1 MTTHPTA
8 DTARHSDVHLTLDR
22 EKPAG
27 PGKLIAGLTISYVAS
42 AFGWRTWRQWRTTG
56 DSGIRIG
63 RDGTPQERIAGGL
76 FAASLLA
83 GAATTAQ
90 TPVGSPSVRR
100 LGVGMMTAG
109 LVGTLAAQLD
119 LGESWRIGVD
129 SSERTD
135 LVTSGAFAL
144 VRNPIF
150 SAMSIFAVGAGLA
163 VGTRSA
169 RLAAAAMI
177 GAVQTQVRL
186 VEEPYLARVH
196 GESYTTYTN
205 TVGRFVP
212 GLT

>member
-1 MTTHPTA
+1 MTTHPTP
-8 DTARHSDVHLTLDR
+8 DTDRHSDVHPTLDR

-27 PGKLIAGLTISYVAS
+27 PSKLIAGLTISYVAS

-150 SAMSIFAVGAGLA
+150 SAMSVFAVGAGLA

-212 GLT
+212 GFT